1 MIVGVLRDPAHGF
14 VLTLGAGG
22 TFTELLQDSVSMLLP
37 VMEAEID
44 AALDRLRVAPLL
56 AGYRGAPPA
65 DRAAVV
71 AAVMAVQEYVAA
83 EAARVV
89 EVEVNPL
96 ICTPTRAV
104 AADALIRLGDTG

>member
-1 MIVGVLRDPAHGF
+1 
-14 VLTLGAGG
+14 
-22 TFTELLQDSVSMLLP
+22 P
-37 VMEAEID
+37 V
-44 AALDRLRVAPLL
+44 L

-65 DRAAVV
+65 DRTAIVQ
-71 AAVMAVQEYVAA
+71 AVMAVQAYVTA

-104 AADALIRLGDTG
+104 AADALIRLGETR